1 MNLTPDHELIR
12 DSVRRLAEA
21 ELAPIAARID
31 ADDWFPRD
39 FFLRLGE
46 IGALGV
52 LVPEEYGGSG
62 GDYIGAALIM
72 EELARVSGSVS
83 LSYGAHAVLCVG
95 AIARDCSPEQKARVL
110 PRLCSGEAIGAWAL
124 TEPSSGS
131 DALGMRTRAARDG
144 NDYVL
149 DGGKTFITNGS
160 EAETL
165 VVYARTGAAAL
176 GAQGISVFLVDG
188 KTPGFQCSR
197 TLDKMGMRG
206 SPTAELRFDA
216 MRVSAADRIGEENRG
231 VAMMM
236 RGLDVER
243 ATLAGISVGLAQAA
257 LDHSVKWAREREQ
270 FGRPIAEFQMVQK
283 LLADMYVDVAAAR
296 LLVYEAA
303 HLCVAQATG
312 CAKLA
317 SAAKLFSSEIATRA
331 GLAAVQ
337 IFGGYGY
344 TRDYPVE
351 RIARDAKLME
361 IGAGTSEIQRTIIA
375 RELLKGR

>member
-1 MNLTPDHELIR
+1 MHLTPEHELIR
-12 DSVRRLAEA
+12 DTVRRLAEQ

-31 ADDWFPRD
+31 AEDWFPRD
-39 FFLRLGE
+39 FFRRLGE

-62 GDYIGAALIM
+62 SDYIGATLIM
-72 EELARVSGSVS
+72 DELARHSGSVS

-95 AIARDCSPEQKARVL
+95 AIARDANAAQKQRVL

-124 TEPSSGS
+124 TEPGSGS
-131 DALGMRTRAARDG
+131 DALGMRTRALRDG
-144 NDYVL
+144 DAYVL
-149 DGGKTFITNGS
+149 DGSKTFITNGS

-165 VVYARTGAAAL
+165 VVYARTDPVL
-176 GAQGISVFLVDG
+176 GANGISVFLVDG
-188 KTPGFQCSR
+188 KTPGFSCSR
-197 TLDKMGMRG
+197 KLEKMGMRG
-206 SPTAELRFDA
+206 SPTAELRFEGV
-216 MRVSAADRIGEENRG
+216 RVPVADRLGEEHRG
-231 VAMMM
+231 VAMLM

-257 LDHSVKWAREREQ
+257 LDHALRYAREREQ
-270 FGRPIAEFQMVQK
+270 FGRPIADFQMVQK
-283 LLADMYVDVAAAR
+283 ILADMYVELTAAR

-303 HLCVAQATG
+303 ALCVQQASG
-312 CAKLA
+312 VSKLA

>member
-1 MNLTPDHELIR
+1 MKLTSDQELIR
-12 DSVRRLAEA
+12 DAVRRLAEA
-21 ELAPIAARID
+21 ELAPIAGRID

-52 LVPEEYGGSG
+52 LVPEEFGGSG
-62 GDYIGAALIM
+62 GDYIGAALVM

-95 AIARDCSPEQKARVL
+95 AIARDCSPEQKRRVL

-124 TEPSSGS
+124 TEPGSGS
-131 DALGMRTRAARDG
+131 DALGMRTRAVREG
-144 NDYVL
+144 GEYVI

-165 VVYARTGAAAL
+165 VVFARTDPSQGAR
-176 GAQGISVFLVDG
+176 GISVFLVDA
-188 KTPGFQCSR
+188 KTPGFSCSR
-197 TLDKMGMRG
+197 TLEKMGMRG

-216 MRVSAADRIGEENRG
+216 MRLPAANRIGEENRG

-257 LDHSVKWAREREQ
+257 LEHSLAWAREREQ

-283 LLADMYVDVAAAR
+283 LLADMYVDVEAAR

-303 HLCVAQATG
+303 QLCVAQVSG

-317 SAAKLFSSEIATRA
+317 SAAKLFASEIATRA

-375 RELLKGR
+375 RELLRDR

>member
-1 MNLTPDHELIR
+1 MHFTPEHELIR
-12 DSVRRLAEA
+12 DTVRRLAEE

-39 FFLRLGE
+39 FFRRLGE

-62 GDYIGAALIM
+62 GDYVGATLIM
-72 EELARVSGSVS
+72 EELARHSGSVS

-95 AIARDCSPEQKARVL
+95 AIARDASPAQKKRVL

-124 TEPSSGS
+124 TEPGSGS
-131 DALGMRTRAARDG
+131 DALGMRTRAVREG
-144 NDYVL
+144 GEYVL
-149 DGGKTFITNGS
+149 DGSKTFITNGS

-165 VVYARTGAAAL
+165 VVYARTDPALAAH
-176 GAQGISVFLVDG
+176 GISVFLVDA
-188 KTPGFQCSR
+188 KTPGFSVSR
-197 TLDKMGMRG
+197 KLEKMGMRG

-216 MRVSAADRIGEENRG
+216 ARVSVDDRMGDENRG

-243 ATLAGISVGLAQAA
+243 ATLAGVSIGLAQAA
-257 LDHSVKWAREREQ
+257 LDHALGYAREREQ
-270 FGRPIAEFQMVQK
+270 FGRPISDFQMVQK
-283 LLADMYVDVAAAR
+283 ILADMYVDVTAAR
-296 LLVYEAA
+296 LMVYEAA
-303 HLCVAQATG
+303 ALCVKQASG
-312 CAKLA
+312 VSKLA
-317 SAAKLFSSEIATRA
+317 SAAKLLSSEIATRA

>member
-1 MNLTPDHELIR
+1 MKLTSDHELIR

-31 ADDWFPRD
+31 ADDWFPRG
-39 FFLRLGE
+39 FFTKLGE

-62 GDYIGAALIM
+62 GDYIGATLVM

-95 AIARDCSPEQKARVL
+95 AIARDCSHEQKKRVL

-124 TEPSSGS
+124 TEPGSGS
-131 DALGMRTRAARDG
+131 DALGMRTRAVRHG
-144 NDYVL
+144 SHYVI

-165 VVYARTGAAAL
+165 VVYARTDPEQGAH
-176 GAQGISVFLVDG
+176 GISVFLVDA

-216 MRVSAADRIGEENRG
+216 MRVAAGDRIGEENRG
-231 VAMMM
+231 VALMM

-257 LDHSVKWAREREQ
+257 LDHSLAWAREREQ

-283 LLADMYVDVAAAR
+283 LLADMYVDVAASR

-303 HLCVAQATG
+303 ELCIAQSSG

-317 SAAKLFSSEIATRA
+317 SAAKLLASEIATKA

-344 TRDYPVE
+344 TKEYPVE

-375 RELLKGR
+375 RELLRGR

>member
-1 MNLTPDHELIR
+1 MKLTSDHELTR
-12 DSVRRLAEA
+12 DAVRRLAQA

-39 FFLRLGE
+39 FFRKLGE
-46 IGALGV
+46 VGALGV

-62 GDYIGAALIM
+62 GDYLGATLIM

-95 AIARDCSPEQKARVL
+95 AIARDCSHEQKKQVL

-124 TEPSSGS
+124 TEPGSGS
-131 DALGMRTRAARDG
+131 DALGMRTRAVREG
-144 NDYVL
+144 GDYVL

-165 VVYARTGAAAL
+165 VVYARTDPAQGAR
-176 GAQGISVFLVDG
+176 GISVFLVDA
-188 KTPGFQCSR
+188 KTPGFSCSR
-197 TLDKMGMRG
+197 TLEKMGMRG

-216 MRVSAADRIGEENRG
+216 MRVPAADRIGEENRG

-243 ATLAGISVGLAQAA
+243 ATLAGVSVGLAQAA
-257 LDHSVKWAREREQ
+257 LDHSVAWAREREQ
-270 FGRPIAEFQMVQK
+270 FGRPIGEFQMVHK
-283 LLADMYVDVAAAR
+283 LLADMYVDVEAAR

-303 HLCVAQATG
+303 ELCVAQASG

-375 RELLKGR
+375 RELLRER

>member
-1 MNLTPDHELIR
+1 MKLTSDHELIR

-46 IGALGV
+46 IGALGI

-62 GDYIGAALIM
+62 GDYIGAALVM

-110 PRLCSGEAIGAWAL
+110 PRLCSGEAMGAWAL
-124 TEPSSGS
+124 TEPGSGS
-131 DALGMRTRAARDG
+131 DALGMRTRAGLQGD
-144 NDYVL
+144 DYVI
-149 DGGKTFITNGS
+149 DGAKTFITNGS

-165 VVYARTGAAAL
+165 VVYARTTPAL
-176 GAQGISVFLVDG
+176 GAHGISVFLVDA

-197 TLDKMGMRG
+197 KLEKMGMRG

-216 MRVSAADRIGEENRG
+216 MRIPAANRIGEENRG

-283 LLADMYVDVAAAR
+283 LLADMYVDVEAAR

-303 HLCVAQATG
+303 HLCVAQASG

>member
-1 MNLTPDHELIR
+1 
-12 DSVRRLAEA
+12 
-21 ELAPIAARID
+21 
-31 ADDWFPRD
+31 
-39 FFLRLGE
+39 
-46 IGALGV
+46 V

-62 GDYIGAALIM
+62 GDYIGATLVM

-95 AIARDCSPEQKARVL
+95 AINRDCSPEQKRRVL

-124 TEPSSGS
+124 TEPGSGS
-131 DALGMRTRAARDG
+131 DALGMRTRAVRDG
-144 NDYVL
+144 SDYVL

-165 VVYARTGAAAL
+165 VVYARTDPAL
-176 GAQGISVFLVDG
+176 GAHGISVFLVDG
-188 KTPGFQCSR
+188 KTPGFACSR
-197 TLDKMGMRG
+197 KLEKMGMRG

-216 MRVSAADRIGEENRG
+216 MRLSAGDRIGEENRG

-257 LDHSVKWAREREQ
+257 LDHSVAWAREREQ

-283 LLADMYVDVAAAR
+283 LLADMYVDVEAAR

-303 HLCVAQATG
+303 ELCVAQASG

>member
-1 MNLTPDHELIR
+1 MNLTADHELIR
-12 DSVRRLAEA
+12 DLVRRLAEA

-31 ADDWFPRD
+31 AEDWFPRD

-83 LSYGAHAVLCVG
+83 LSFGAHAVLCVG
-95 AIARDCSPEQKARVL
+95 AIARDCSAEQKQRVV
-110 PRLCSGEAIGAWAL
+110 PRLCWGEAIGAWAL
-124 TEPSSGS
+124 TEPGSGS
-131 DALGMRTRAARDG
+131 DALGMRTRAVRDG
-144 NDYVL
+144 DDYVL

-165 VVYARTGAAAL
+165 VVYARTGPAAL
-176 GAQGISVFLVDG
+176 GAHGISVFLVDG
-188 KTPGFQCSR
+188 KTPGFECSR
-197 TLDKMGMRG
+197 TLEKMGMRG

-216 MRVSAADRIGEENRG
+216 MRVSAADRIGEENPG

-243 ATLAGISVGLAQAA
+243 ATLAGISVGLGQAA

-303 HLCVAQATG
+303 HLCVAQASG

-351 RIARDAKLME
+351 RSARDAKLME
-361 IGAGTSEIQRTIIA
+361 IGAAPPAIQRTIIA
-375 RELLKGR
+375 RELLRDR

>member
-1 MNLTPDHELIR
+1 MHLTPEHELIR
-12 DSVRRLAEA
+12 DTVRRLAEE

-31 ADDWFPRD
+31 AEDWFPRD
-39 FFLRLGE
+39 FFRRLGE

-52 LVPEEYGGSG
+52 LVPEEFGGAGS
-62 GDYIGAALIM
+62 DYIGATLIM
-72 EELARVSGSVS
+72 DELARHSGSVS

-95 AIARDCSPEQKARVL
+95 AIARDANAEQQKRVL

-131 DALGMRTRAARDG
+131 DALGMRTRAVRDG
-144 NDYVL
+144 GDYVL
-149 DGGKTFITNGS
+149 DGSKTFITNGS

-165 VVYARTGAAAL
+165 VVYARTDPTL
-176 GAQGISVFLVDG
+176 GANGISVFLVDG
-188 KTPGFQCSR
+188 KAPGFSCSR
-197 TLDKMGMRG
+197 KLEKMGMRG
-206 SPTAELRFDA
+206 SPTAELRFEGV
-216 MRVSAADRIGEENRG
+216 RVPVADRLGEENRG

-257 LDHSVKWAREREQ
+257 LDHALRYAREREQ
-270 FGRPIAEFQMVQK
+270 FGRPIADFQMVQK
-283 LLADMYVDVAAAR
+283 ILADMYVELTAAR

-303 HLCVAQATG
+303 ALCVQQAG
-312 CAKLA
+312 GVSKLA

>member
-1 MNLTPDHELIR
+1 MKLTSDHELTR
-12 DSVRRLAEA
+12 DAVRRLAQA

-39 FFLRLGE
+39 FFRKLGE
-46 IGALGV
+46 VGALGV

-62 GDYIGAALIM
+62 GDYLGATLIM

-95 AIARDCSPEQKARVL
+95 AIARDCSHEQKKQVL

-124 TEPSSGS
+124 TEPGSGS
-131 DALGMRTRAARDG
+131 DALGKRTRAVREG
-144 NDYVL
+144 GDYVL

-165 VVYARTGAAAL
+165 VVYARTDPAQGAR
-176 GAQGISVFLVDG
+176 GISVFLVDA
-188 KTPGFQCSR
+188 KTPGFSCSR
-197 TLDKMGMRG
+197 TLEKMGMRG

-216 MRVSAADRIGEENRG
+216 MRVPAADRIGEENRG

-243 ATLAGISVGLAQAA
+243 ATLAGVSVGLAQAA
-257 LDHSVKWAREREQ
+257 LDHSVAWAREREQ
-270 FGRPIAEFQMVQK
+270 FGRPIGEFQMVQK
-283 LLADMYVDVAAAR
+283 LLADMYVDVEAAR

-303 HLCVAQATG
+303 ELCVAQASG

-375 RELLKGR
+375 RELLRER

>member
-1 MNLTPDHELIR
+1 MKLSPDHELIR

-31 ADDWFPRD
+31 AEDWFPRD
-39 FFLRLGE
+39 FFSRLGE

-62 GDYIGAALIM
+62 GDYIGATLIM
-72 EELARVSGSVS
+72 EELARFSGSVS

-95 AIARDCSPEQKARVL
+95 AIARDCSPEQKGRVL

-124 TEPSSGS
+124 TEPGSGS
-131 DALGMRTRAARDG
+131 DALGMRTRAVRQGDH
-144 NDYVL
+144 YVV

-165 VVYARTGAAAL
+165 VVYARTDPSRGP
-176 GAQGISVFLVDG
+176 QGISVFLVDG
-188 KTPGFQCSR
+188 KTPGFSCSR
-197 TLDKMGMRG
+197 KIDKMGMRG

-216 MRVSAADRIGEENRG
+216 MRVEAADRIGDENRG

-257 LDHSVKWAREREQ
+257 LDHSVAWAREREQ

-283 LLADMYVDVAAAR
+283 LIADMYVDVEAAR

-303 HLCVAQATG
+303 ALCVAQAAG
-312 CAKLA
+312 CSKLA

-337 IFGGYGY
+337 VFGGYGY

-375 RELLKGR
+375 RELLRDR

>member
-1 MNLTPDHELIR
+1 MKLTSDHELTR
-12 DSVRRLAEA
+12 DAVRRLAQA

-39 FFLRLGE
+39 FFRKLGE
-46 IGALGV
+46 VGALGV

-62 GDYIGAALIM
+62 GDYLGATLIM

-95 AIARDCSPEQKARVL
+95 AIARDCSHEQKKQVL

-124 TEPSSGS
+124 TEPGSGS
-131 DALGMRTRAARDG
+131 DALGMRTRAVREG
-144 NDYVL
+144 GDYVL

-165 VVYARTGAAAL
+165 VVYARTDPAQGAR
-176 GAQGISVFLVDG
+176 GISVFLVDA
-188 KTPGFQCSR
+188 KTPGFSCSR
-197 TLDKMGMRG
+197 TLEKMGMRG

-216 MRVSAADRIGEENRG
+216 MRVPAADRIGEENRG

-243 ATLAGISVGLAQAA
+243 ATLAGVSVGLAQAA
-257 LDHSVKWAREREQ
+257 LDHSVAWAREREQ
-270 FGRPIAEFQMVQK
+270 FGRPIGEFQMVQK
-283 LLADMYVDVAAAR
+283 LLADMYVDVEAAR

-303 HLCVAQATG
+303 ELCVAQASG

-375 RELLKGR
+375 RELLRER

>member
-1 MNLTPDHELIR
+1 MKLSSDHELIR
-12 DSVRRLAEA
+12 DAVRRLCEA

-39 FFLRLGE
+39 FFRKLGE

-62 GDYIGAALIM
+62 GDYVGATLVM
-72 EELARVSGSVS
+72 EELARFSGSVS

-95 AIARDCSPEQKARVL
+95 AIARDCSHEQKKRVL

-124 TEPSSGS
+124 TEPGSGS
-131 DALGMRTRAARDG
+131 DALGMRTRAVRQG
-144 NDYVL
+144 GDYVL

-165 VVYARTGAAAL
+165 VVYARTDPAQGAR
-176 GAQGISVFLVDG
+176 GISVFLVDA
-188 KTPGFQCSR
+188 KTPGFSCSR
-197 TLDKMGMRG
+197 TLEKMGMRG

-216 MRVSAADRIGEENRG
+216 MRVPAADRIGEENRG

-243 ATLAGISVGLAQAA
+243 ATLAGVSVGLAQAA
-257 LDHSVKWAREREQ
+257 LDHSVAWAREREQ

-283 LLADMYVDVAAAR
+283 LLADMYVEAAR

-303 HLCVAQATG
+303 QLCVAQGSG

-375 RELLKGR
+375 RELLRER

>member
-1 MNLTPDHELIR
+1 MKLSPDHELIR

-52 LVPEEYGGSG
+52 LVSEEYGGSG
-62 GDYIGAALIM
+62 GDYIGATLIM
-72 EELARVSGSVS
+72 EELARFSGSVS

-95 AIARDCSPEQKARVL
+95 AIARDCSPEQKGRVL

-124 TEPSSGS
+124 TEPGSGS
-131 DALGMRTRAARDG
+131 DALGMRTRAVRQGDH
-144 NDYVL
+144 YVV

-165 VVYARTGAAAL
+165 VVYARTDPSRGP
-176 GAQGISVFLVDG
+176 QGISVFLVDG
-188 KTPGFQCSR
+188 KTPGFSCSR
-197 TLDKMGMRG
+197 TIEKMGMRG
-206 SPTAELRFDA
+206 SPTAELRFDG
-216 MRVSAADRIGEENRG
+216 MRLEAADRIGDENRG

-236 RGLDVER
+236 RGLDIER
-243 ATLAGISVGLAQAA
+243 ATLAGISVGLGQAA
-257 LDHSVKWAREREQ
+257 LDHSVAWAREREQ

-283 LLADMYVDVAAAR
+283 LIADMYVDVEAAR

-303 HLCVAQATG
+303 ALCVAQAAG
-312 CAKLA
+312 CSKLA

-375 RELLKGR
+375 RELLRDR

>member
-1 MNLTPDHELIR
+1 MKLTSDHELTR
-12 DSVRRLAEA
+12 DAVRRLGQA

-39 FFLRLGE
+39 FFRKLGE
-46 IGALGV
+46 VGALGV

-62 GDYIGAALIM
+62 GDYLGATLIM

-95 AIARDCSPEQKARVL
+95 AIVRDCSHEQKKQVL

-124 TEPSSGS
+124 TEPGSGS
-131 DALGMRTRAARDG
+131 DALGMRTRAVREG
-144 NDYVL
+144 GDYVL

-165 VVYARTGAAAL
+165 VVYARTDPAQGAR
-176 GAQGISVFLVDG
+176 GISVFLVDA
-188 KTPGFQCSR
+188 KTPGFSCSR
-197 TLDKMGMRG
+197 TLEKMGMRG

-216 MRVSAADRIGEENRG
+216 MRVPAADRIGEENRG

-243 ATLAGISVGLAQAA
+243 ATLAGVSVGLAQAA
-257 LDHSVKWAREREQ
+257 LDHSVAWAREREQ
-270 FGRPIAEFQMVQK
+270 FGRPIGEFQMVQK
-283 LLADMYVDVAAAR
+283 LLADMYVDVEAAR

-303 HLCVAQATG
+303 ELCVAQASG

-375 RELLKGR
+375 RELLRER

>member
-1 MNLTPDHELIR
+1 MKFTPDHELIR
-12 DSVRRLAEA
+12 DAVRRLAQS

-31 ADDWFPRD
+31 AEDWFPRD
-39 FFLRLGE
+39 FFSKLGE

-52 LVPEEYGGSG
+52 LVPEEFGGSG
-62 GDYIGAALIM
+62 GDYIGATIVM

-95 AIARDCSPEQKARVL
+95 AIQRDASTEQKQRAL

-124 TEPSSGS
+124 TEPGSGS
-131 DALGMRTRAARDG
+131 DALGMRTRAVRDG
-144 NDYVL
+144 DSYVI

-165 VVYARTGAAAL
+165 VVYARTDPTQ

-188 KTPGFQCSR
+188 KTPGFSCSR
-197 TLDKMGMRG
+197 KLEKMGMRG

-216 MRVSAADRIGEENRG
+216 MRVSAQDRIGEENRG

-257 LDHSVKWAREREQ
+257 LDHSLDWARQREQ
-270 FGRPIAEFQMVQK
+270 FGRPISEFQMVQK
-283 LLADMYVDVAAAR
+283 LLADMYVEVTGAR
-296 LLVYEAA
+296 LMVYEAA
-303 HLCVAQATG
+303 ELCVAQASG
-312 CAKLA
+312 CAQLA
-317 SAAKLFSSEIATRA
+317 SAAKLYASEIATRA

-337 IFGGYGY
+337 VFGGYGY

-361 IGAGTSEIQRTIIA
+361 IGAGTSEIQRMIIA
-375 RELLKGR
+375 RELLRGR